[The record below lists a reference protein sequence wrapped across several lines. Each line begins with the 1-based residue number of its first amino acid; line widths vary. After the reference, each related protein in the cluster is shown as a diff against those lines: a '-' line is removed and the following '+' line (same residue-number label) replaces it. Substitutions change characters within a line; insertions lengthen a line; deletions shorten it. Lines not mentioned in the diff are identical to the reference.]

1 MGFLSIKLIVYALG
15 GLVLAGGSLW
25 LYKTVQNHF
34 ISVDNLH
41 TQISNERERA
51 MRAEVSLG
59 ALEQTV
65 QLRAAHS
72 KELTKIRA
80 ASQAKIDTIRATT
93 DKQKEVLQ
101 DRDRLKRVTIAKP
114 GLVEKLANR
123 ATKRVFND
131 LEAIYN
137 SN

>member
-1 MGFLSIKLIVYALG
+1 MFPIKLIIYAVG
-15 GLVLAGGSLW
+15 GLILAGGLAW
-25 LYKTVQNHF
+25 GYRAVQNHF
-34 ISVDNLH
+34 VGVENLH
-41 TQISNERERA
+41 TEISNERDRA
-51 MRAEVSLG
+51 NRAEVSLG

-65 QLRAAHS
+65 ELRRSHA
-72 KELTKIRA
+72 KELTRIRA
-80 ASQAKIDTIRATT
+80 ESQGKIDQIRETT